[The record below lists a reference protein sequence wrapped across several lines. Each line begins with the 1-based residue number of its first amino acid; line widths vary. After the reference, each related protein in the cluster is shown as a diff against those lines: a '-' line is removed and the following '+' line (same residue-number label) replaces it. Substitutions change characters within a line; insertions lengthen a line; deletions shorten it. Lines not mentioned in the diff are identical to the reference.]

1 VDYPFIWKYFSYL
14 EVADY
19 PPLNWYCSYLV
30 LVFAILLSLIV
41 FVKISRVQEINMA
54 DSHESKL
61 NAILKTIEALTVRTR
76 ALENLA
82 LRDGTSPGA
91 EIPQSMQ
98 HVAVEGPVPLP
109 SQGNNCSNQI
119 LDGDATKYREPR
131 VSHLEKFNATLSK
144 FRGFVNQV
152 WLTTTLQP
160 ECYPTEQSQ
169 VGLVGTLLTE
179 QALSWY
185 APLLE
190 RRALVLNNFEAFLAA
205 FAKAFKDHDKAHST
219 TIKIFVLRLRTR
231 PASVYALD
239 FILLACD
246 INWDEEALLSQ
257 FHWGLRDN
265 VKDLLL
271 SRPNR
276 QTLNEAISQA
286 VKCDNRLF
294 QRRQDQHS

>member
-1 VDYPFIWKYFSYL
+1 
-14 EVADY
+14 
-19 PPLNWYCSYLV
+19 
-30 LVFAILLSLIV
+30 
-41 FVKISRVQEINMA
+41 
-54 DSHESKL
+54 
-61 NAILKTIEALTVRTR
+61 
-76 ALENLA
+76 
-82 LRDGTSPGA
+82 
-91 EIPQSMQ
+91 
-98 HVAVEGPVPLP
+98 
-109 SQGNNCSNQI
+109 
-119 LDGDATKYREPR
+119 
-131 VSHLEKFNATLSK
+131 
-144 FRGFVNQV
+144 
-152 WLTTTLQP
+152 
-160 ECYPTEQSQ
+160 
-169 VGLVGTLLTE
+169 LLTE